1 MEVAALSCRPLPFVS
16 TAPARRLRFPPYTL
30 RLRPPSPSL
39 PSIRSCVREYW
50 GERHSV
56 GSTGFAITHSSS
68 ASVEPTTQEVGA
80 EGSGEWSGDAIRRRF
95 LDFYAA
101 RGHKILPS
109 SSLVPDDP
117 TVLLTIAGMLQFKP
131 IFLGK
136 EPRCVPCATTS
147 QKCIRTN
154 DIENVGR
161 TARHQTFFEMLGNFS
176 FGDYFKKEA
185 AAWAWELATKE
196 YGLPAERLW
205 ISVFEE
211 DDEAFSIWHNEVG
224 VPKERIKRMG
234 ADDNFW
240 TSGPTGPCGP
250 CSEMYYDF
258 YPERGSSDAV
268 CLMDLGDD
276 SRFIEFYNLVFMQYN
291 KKDDGSLEPL
301 RQKNIDTGMGLE
313 RMARIL
319 QKVPNNYETDLIFP
333 IIEKAASMAMVSYA
347 KADEATKTNL
357 KIIGD
362 HMRAVVYLISD
373 GVIPSN
379 IGRGYVARRLIR
391 RVVRTGRLIGIRGDG
406 HGNSEGAFL
415 PSLAEVVIKL
425 STEIDPDV
433 KSRQKSILGEL
444 QREELRFVQTLG
456 RGEKLLDEL
465 LDDAVLNAGN
475 NGNKPSLSGKDVF
488 LLYDTYGFPVEITAE
503 IASERGVTVDMK
515 GFGIEMENQR
525 KQSQAAHNVVKLSV
539 KNENEIVKS
548 IPDTEFLGYDSL
560 SATAVV
566 KGLLVNGNPVN
577 DVSEGSQVEILLDRT
592 PFYAES
598 GGQIGDNGFLYV
610 NGGEDGK
617 QKTVI
622 EINDVQK
629 SLGNIFVHKGIIK
642 EGSIEVGKEINA
654 FVDAQLRQ
662 GAKAHHT
669 ATHLLQ
675 SALKSVVGSETSQA
689 GSLVAFDRLR
699 FDFNFH
705 RPLSEEELMKIE
717 SLVNQWIG
725 TATQLETKVMALQD
739 AKNAGAIAM
748 FGEKYSEEVRVVEVP
763 GVSMELC
770 GGTHVNNTAEI
781 RGFKI
786 ISEQGIASG
795 VRRIEAVAG
804 DAFVEYVCVR
814 DNYMR
819 RLCSSLKV
827 KAEDVNGRVDTVL
840 EELRAARNEVSSL
853 RSKIA
858 VLKAAS
864 LASSATTIE
873 PHNVRIMVE
882 NMGDVDAD
890 GLKSAAEYLVDTL
903 QDPAAVILGSSPGD
917 GKVSLVAAF
926 SPGVIKMGVQ
936 AGKFVGAI
944 AKLCGGGGGGK
955 PNFAQAG
962 GRKPEN
968 LPDALKKARADIVA
982 AVSSDSS

>member
-1 MEVAALSCRPLPFVS
+1 MEVAALSPTSRPLPLLS
-16 TAPARRLRFPPYTL
+16 TAPAHRLRLLPPRFVSGRRLR
-30 RLRPPSPSL
+30 PSP
-39 PSIRSCVREYW
+39 
-50 GERHSV
+50 RHQ
-56 GSTGFAITHSSS
+56 
-68 ASVEPTTQEVGA
+68 ASVEPAIQEVGTA
-80 EGSGEWSGDAIRRRF
+80 VPGEWSGDAIRRRF
-95 LDFYAA
+95 LEFYAA

-117 TVLLTIAGMLQFKP
+117 TVFLTIAGMLQFKP

-136 EPRCVPCATTS
+136 EPRRVPCATTS

-185 AAWAWELATKE
+185 TAWAWELATKE

-205 ISVFEE
+205 ISVFED
-211 DDEAFSIWHNEVG
+211 DDEAFNIWHNEVG

-234 ADDNFW
+234 AEDNFW
-240 TSGPTGPCGP
+240 TSGATGPCGP
-250 CSEMYYDF
+250 CSEIYYDF
-258 YPERGSSDAV
+258 YPERGSSDA
-268 CLMDLGDD
+268 DLSDD

-291 KKDDGSLEPL
+291 KKDDGSLQPL
-301 RQKNIDTGMGLE
+301 KQKNIDTGMGLE

-333 IIEKAASMAMVSYA
+333 IIEKAASLALVSYA
-347 KADEATKTNL
+347 KADDAMKTNL

-373 GVIPSN
+373 GVLPSN
-379 IGRGYVARRLIR
+379 IGRGYVVRRLIR

-406 HGNSEGAFL
+406 NPEGAFL
-415 PSLAEVVIKL
+415 PSLAEVVISL
-425 STEIDPDV
+425 STQIDPDV
-433 KSRQKSILGEL
+433 ESRRKSIIGEL
-444 QREELRFVQTLG
+444 EREELRFVQTLG

-465 LDDAVLNAGN
+465 LDEALLSAGN

-503 IASERGVTVDMK
+503 IAGERGVTVDMK
-515 GFGIEMENQR
+515 GFDIEMENQR

-539 KNENEIVKS
+539 GNETEIVKN

-560 SATAVV
+560 FATAVV

-577 DVSEGSQVEILLDRT
+577 EVSEGSEVEILLDRT

-598 GGQIGDNGFLYV
+598 GGQVGDNGFLYL
-610 NGGEDGK
+610 NGGEDRK
-617 QKTVI
+617 QTAVI

-629 SLGNIFVHKGIIK
+629 SLGNIFVHKGTIK
-642 EGSIEVGKEINA
+642 QGSVEVGKEIDA
-654 FVDAQLRQ
+654 FVDAKLRQ

-725 TATQLETKVMALQD
+725 NATHLETKVMALQD
-739 AKNAGAIAM
+739 AKNDGAIAM
-748 FGEKYSEEVRVVEVP
+748 FGEKYGEEVRVIEVP
-763 GVSMELC
+763 GVSLELC
-770 GGTHVNNTAEI
+770 GGTHVSNTAEI

-795 VRRIEAVAG
+795 IRRIEAVAG
-804 DAFVEYVCVR
+804 DAFVDYVCAR

-827 KAEDVNGRVDTVL
+827 KAEDVNGRVDTIL
-840 EELRAARNEVSSL
+840 EELRATRNEVSSL

-864 LASSATTIE
+864 LASKATTVE
-873 PHNVRIMVE
+873 PRNVRVVVE

-890 GLKSAAEYLVDTL
+890 ALKSAAEYLVGTL

-926 SPGVIKMGVQ
+926 SPAVVKMGLQ
-936 AGKFVGAI
+936 AGKFVGSI

-968 LPDALKKARADIVA
+968 LPDALEKARAEIVA
-982 AVSSDSS
+982 AVSSSSS